1 MDAATP
7 VFALPFI
14 SADIPGCA
22 AATGVSET
30 TIREAVA
37 AKSLV
42 VHYAGR
48 RAGKPVIDAVELFAW
63 VRSLPTERG
72 AS

>member
-1 MDAATP
+1 MDTEQP

-22 AATGVSET
+22 AASGVSET

-37 AKSLV
+37 AKQLV
-42 VHYAGR
+42 ARYAGR
-48 RAGKPVIDAVELFAW
+48 RASKPVIDAVELFAW